1 MNQPTRSRALTIAV
15 VVALA
20 AIAYFAWQYFNA
32 PAPAPQPAPMAVTPM
47 APAPVVVVS
56 APELPG
62 IQHPLDT
69 MTPTATVSVALP
81 ALADSDKWV
90 SDRLAGVLS
99 RKNILTFLQLDGF
112 VRRVVATV
120 DNLGRESAPPK
131 LWPVVP
137 TPERF
142 TTLKAAD
149 GTETI
154 HPDNG
159 QRYVPLVLMLESVD
173 SAKAVALYRSLYPL
187 FQQAYE
193 ELGFPGKYFND
204 RLVAVLDQLIAT
216 PVPTAPVAVQ
226 LVAVKG
232 SVPSLRPW
240 VRYEYANAEMEAL
253 SAGQK
258 ILLRSGPVNQRR
270 LIAKLQEVRRLVAK
284 TP

>member
-1 MNQPTRSRALTIAV
+1 
-15 VVALA
+15 
-20 AIAYFAWQYFNA
+20 
-32 PAPAPQPAPMAVTPM
+32 MAVTPM
-47 APAPVVVVS
+47 APAPVVVAS

-81 ALADSDKWV
+81 ALADSDKLV

-99 RKNILTFLQLDGF
+99 RNNILTFLQLDGF

-142 TTLKAAD
+142 TTLKAA
-149 GTETI
+149 
-154 HPDNG
+154 DNG

>member
-1 MNQPTRSRALTIAV
+1 MTQPPPARALTIAV
-15 VVALA
+15 AVALA

-32 PAPAPQPAPMAVTPM
+32 PAPQPAPMAVTPM
-47 APAPVVVVS
+47 APAPVDVAS
-56 APELPG
+56 APALPD

-69 MTPTATVSVALP
+69 MTPTATPTVALP
-81 ALADSDKWV
+81 ALADSDKLV
-90 SDRLAGVLS
+90 GDQLASVLS
-99 RKNILTFLQLDGF
+99 RKNILTFLQVDGF
-112 VRRVVATV
+112 VRRIVATV

-142 TTLKAAD
+142 STLKAAD

-154 HPDNG
+154 HPDNAL
-159 QRYVPLVLMLESVD
+159 RYVPLVLMLESVD

-216 PVPTAPVAVQ
+216 PVPTGPLMVQ

-258 ILLRSGPVNQRR
+258 ILLRSGPVNHRR

-284 TP
+284 AP